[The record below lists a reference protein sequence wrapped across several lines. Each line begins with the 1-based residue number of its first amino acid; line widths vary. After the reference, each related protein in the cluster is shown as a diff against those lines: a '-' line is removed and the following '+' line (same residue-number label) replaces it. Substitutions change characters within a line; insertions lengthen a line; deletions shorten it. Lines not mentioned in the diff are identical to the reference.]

1 MLMFIFLTLV
11 LGYGVIQTLQSSFH
25 ASSPSPSSLSLSAY
39 SRKTSHPVR
48 YYFIYVFAFL
58 FSYFFFYTYIF
69 SLHTLFAVEK
79 CRSNS
84 LRTTWVIWD
93 VCKHFSDW
101 VLNRFLTGLELIK
114 FYCWMAKAKQ
124 RAGSMPEAPCRVF
137 SVHMLQQLF
146 TSTVLQWCDCSAVLR
161 IWFVS

>member
-11 LGYGVIQTLQSSFH
+11 LGYGVIQTLLSSFH
-25 ASSPSPSSLSLSAY
+25 TSSPSPSSLTKNFPPCPLLFH
-39 SRKTSHPVR
+39 TFSH
-48 YYFIYVFAFL
+48 
-58 FSYFFFYTYIF
+58 SFFYTYIF

-79 CRSNS
+79 CLSNS
-84 LRTTWVIWD
+84 LQTTWVIWD

-101 VLNRFLTGLELIK
+101 VLNPFLIGLELIK

-124 RAGSMPEAPCRVF
+124 RAGSVPEAPCRVF

-146 TSTVLQWCDCSAVLR
+146 TSTVFQWCDCSAVLC
-161 IWFVS
+161 IWLVS